1 MGVSPRFLAAAL
13 FVVCWLASCGDSG
26 PTAPVLGTTT
36 EMCIPGFC
44 VTYPDGWEVVDS
56 DDEFVSL
63 RHTVDDAIAA
73 TVSGISMETLVTTNG
88 LTWPQTPDVALRSFW
103 ALIDQGEAEVQTT
116 RPLVDGSVTSFGSFA
131 EGRLWFR
138 LIPVQGSA
146 AIAVEVRAPNSSW
159 SEHADTITA
168 SVVPNP

>member
-1 MGVSPRFLAAAL
+1 MSPRYLVATL
-13 FVVCWLASCGDSG
+13 FVVCLVSCGDSG
-26 PTAPVLGTTT
+26 PTAPVLGATA
-36 EMCIPGFC
+36 EMCTPAFC
-44 VTYPDGWEVVDS
+44 VTYPDDWEVVDS
-56 DDEFVSL
+56 SDEFVSL
-63 RHTVDDAIAA
+63 RHPVDDAIAA
-73 TVSGISMETLVTTNG
+73 TVSGINMEALVTTNG

-103 ALIDQGEAEVQTT
+103 ALIDQGEAEIQTT

-138 LIPVQGSA
+138 LIPIQGSE

-168 SVVPNP
+168 SVVSIP

>member
-1 MGVSPRFLAAAL
+1 MSPRYLAAIL
-13 FVVCWLASCGDSG
+13 FVVCLVSCGDSG
-26 PTAPVLGTTT
+26 PTAPVLGATA
-36 EMCIPGFC
+36 EMCTPAFC
-44 VTYPDGWEVVDS
+44 VTYPDDWEVVDS
-56 DDEFVSL
+56 SDEFVSL
-63 RHTVDDAIAA
+63 RHPVDDAIAA
-73 TVSGISMETLVTTNG
+73 TVSGINMELLVTTNG

-103 ALIDQGEAEVQTT
+103 ALIDQGEAEIQTT

-138 LIPVQGSA
+138 LIPIQGSE

-168 SVVPNP
+168 SVVPIP